1 MIQGTMQ
8 RTKMRPRRAKS
19 AVGLLGRRVFARGGG
34 SLRLVDVQLEPEAR
48 RVRSF
53 QVVERERA
61 IVFDLSPRNLKQ
73 RSDGDLEAL
82 NPQQGDRRPIR
93 AKPLTQ
99 LLGSPIHAPDGKVG
113 ALEDILLENREW
125 RVLQLIVRLE
135 NPTAHTRVRILPT
148 WIESIDPSH
157 GIALGAP
164 RDGLAESP
172 KWPVDRTI
180 DCETVLRMQ
189 EIFDPRERGG
199 DSRLDGCSSS

>member
-1 MIQGTMQ
+1 MIQSTVPQ
-8 RTKMRPRRAKS
+8 EQTRPRRARS

-34 SLRLVDVQLEPEAR
+34 SLRLVDVQLESEAR

-53 QVVERERA
+53 QVVERDRA
-61 IVFDLSPRNLKQ
+61 MVFDLSPRNLRQ
-73 RSDGDLEAL
+73 RSDGDLQAL
-82 NPQQGDRRPIR
+82 DPQQGERRPRR
-93 AKPLTQ
+93 ATPLTQ

-125 RVLQLIVRLE
+125 RVLHLIVRVE
-135 NPTAHTRVRILPT
+135 DPTAHARVRILPT

-157 GIALGAP
+157 GISLGAP

-172 KWPVDRTI
+172 PWPVDRTI

-189 EIFDPRERGG
+189 EIFDSGGRGG
-199 DSRLDGCSSS
+199 ES